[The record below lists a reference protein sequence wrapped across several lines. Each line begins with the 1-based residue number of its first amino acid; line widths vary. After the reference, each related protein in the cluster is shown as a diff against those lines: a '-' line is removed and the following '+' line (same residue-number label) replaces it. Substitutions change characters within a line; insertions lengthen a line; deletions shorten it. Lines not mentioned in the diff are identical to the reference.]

1 MECEGLETT
10 NDDVST
16 SKMTVGGT
24 NLKVVQG
31 TKADNFQTGL
41 GWEFKA
47 LGRKR
52 EPAAELEA
60 GASERSVT
68 GTSSLVRH
76 ASRVTALTVHPHGH
90 TLVYSNNTI
99 NR

>member
-1 MECEGLETT
+1 MATPSIA
-10 NDDVST
+10 ST

-24 NLKVVQG
+24 KV
-31 TKADNFQTGL
+31 DNFRAGL
-41 GWEFKA
+41 GVFLWLGTEHFKT

-52 EPAAELEA
+52 EPA
-60 GASERSVT
+60 ASERSVT

-90 TLVYSNNTI
+90 TLVICNITVAVVWQQ
-99 NR
+99 